1 LSRKLTWDLWIF
13 GAALCLTVFGTI
25 MVGSASS
32 FVAAEKFERPSHFLI
47 RQILY
52 ALVGLALMLLVMRLP
67 HRWLARREVVLGLMT
82 LVSVLLVVALLS
94 PPINNA
100 HRWIPLGPIHVQPSE
115 LAKIVLVI
123 MLAYLIE
130 RKGERINE
138 WSTGLVPCLAVAG
151 LFMGLV
157 IVQPDFG
164 TTAILGLIAFTML
177 FVAGLRW
184 RYLLI
189 TGGTAAAVLAVVLVM
204 APYRVAR
211 LLAFAEVLAK
221 GLEAEGKHTYQLV
234 QSLVAMGSGGVGG
247 TSLAGGYQKA
257 FFLPE
262 PFTDFIYAVIGEE
275 LGLMGCAL
283 VLAIFLVLLWRG
295 LQVSSRCED
304 VFGSYLALGL
314 TALLV
319 GQALVNMGVV
329 VGLLPTKGLPLP
341 FISYGGSSLV
351 CSLAA
356 VGLLLSVS
364 RGRA

>member
-1 LSRKLTWDLWIF
+1 MSRKLTWDLWIF
-13 GAALCLTVFGTI
+13 AAALGLTVFGTI

-52 ALVGLALMLLVMRLP
+52 ALAGLALMLVVMRLP
-67 HRWLARREVVLGLMT
+67 HRWLARRGVVYGLMA
-82 LVSVLLVVALLS
+82 VVGVLLVTALLS
-94 PPINNA
+94 PPINGT
-100 HRWIPLGPIHVQPSE
+100 HRWIPIGPVHLQPSE

-130 RKGERINE
+130 RKGERLNE
-138 WSTGLVPCLAVAG
+138 WSTGLVPCLSIAG

-164 TTAILGLIAFTML
+164 TTAILALIALTML

-184 RYLLI
+184 RYLLV
-189 TGGTAAAVLAVVLVM
+189 TGGAVAAVLAAVLVM

-211 LLAFAEVLAK
+211 LMAFAEVLRD
-221 GLEAEGKHTYQLV
+221 GLEAEGEHTYQLV
-234 QSLVAMGSGGVGG
+234 QSLVAVGSGGLGG
-247 TSLAGGYQKA
+247 TSLASGYQKA

-275 LGLMGCAL
+275 LGLMGCTL
-283 VLAIFLVLLWRG
+283 ILGMFLVLLWRG
-295 LQVSSRCED
+295 LRVSSRSED

-314 TALLV
+314 TTLLV

-341 FISYGGSSLV
+341 FISYGGSSLI
-351 CSLAA
+351 CSLLA